1 MSRLTY
7 VWKGKTLHIDKLLG
21 QAILNL
27 CWNMSKDKTTGMANQ
42 DYLLVVTGDRLVRIG
57 KSRTAKK
64 LGSFFAY
71 CLANLKLNMDAFNE
85 DNIFWSG
92 KEMQEQAF
100 KLPMFSVLIY
110 DEARESLG
118 ASKRTQAQQELLDF
132 FNSAGQ
138 FGHIYILCIWDFF
151 GLKAEIA
158 VGRAEC
164 LINMYRAYEK
174 VKVCNRDQW
183 IKDLGMTEVTNFIK
197 GRFMFFNRE
206 GKNFL
211 YDHFMKT
218 TDRSFRIIDPTFPVG
233 VMEDEDVIDEVI
245 YAQKKNAAM
254 ERLNPKN
261 IEIEK
266 IKAKEK
272 EREERKVEK
281 DIKEKPLTPMKE
293 RANKQRDIAISLLTK
308 NFGMSDIEIAKAL
321 GTTTDIVHAAIHKV
335 KAEI

>member
-1 MSRLTY
+1 LSRLTY
-7 VWKGKTLHIDKLLG
+7 VWKGRTLHIDKLLG

-27 CWNMSKDKTTGMANQ
+27 CWNITKDKTTGMANQ

-64 LGSFFAY
+64 LASFFAY

-92 KEMQEQAF
+92 KEMQEAAF

-118 ASKRTQAQQELLDF
+118 AAKRTQAQQELLDF

-174 VKVCNRDQW
+174 VKVCDRDQW
-183 IKDLGMTEVTNFIK
+183 IKDLGVTEVTNFIK

-206 GKNFL
+206 AKNLLF
-211 YDHFMKT
+211 DHFIKT
-218 TDRSFRIIDPTFPVG
+218 NDRSFRIIEPTFPVG
-233 VMEDEDVIDEVI
+233 TMENEDVIDELV
-245 YAQKKNAAM
+245 YAQKKSAAM
-254 ERLNPKN
+254 DRLNPKN
-261 IEIEK
+261 IEEEK
-266 IKAKEK
+266 RLKKEK
-272 EREERKVEK
+272 EKAEKPLGVKQERANRQR
-281 DIKEKPLTPMKE
+281 DILIAWIKEKCPELTD
-293 RANKQRDIAISLLTK
+293 N
-308 NFGMSDIEIAKAL
+308 EIGAKI
-321 GTTTDIVHAAIHKV
+321 GTTRQPVLNARRGLAHGVI
-335 KAEI
+335 